1 MKEYIVYAIIT
12 MFSPTSEP
20 PKDTKSSIEM
30 YVKAFEP
37 PAKKDIENAQTIS
50 YIRLPTEWQKVK

>member
-20 PKDTKSSIEM
+20 PKDTKSSIEV

-37 PAKKDIENAQTIS
+37 PAKKDIESAQAIS